1 MEFKDWIE
9 RYTSLFIAVHFPP
22 TWYGQ
27 RVEGFWSGDEGGN
40 RQMVTWINNP
50 KIKIELKGSKPLQEV
65 FVGLYINDSR
75 LTMGVDY
82 YKHPLYATG
91 NPL

>member
-1 MEFKDWIE
+1 
-9 RYTSLFIAVHFPP
+9 
-22 TWYGQ
+22 
-27 RVEGFWSGDEGGN
+27 
-40 RQMVTWINNP
+40 MVTWINNP